1 MFQFAYYG
9 SDNVNSI
16 QLNKLLDKIQLNMNS
31 SKQICRCH
39 WRL

>member
-16 QLNKLLDKIQLNMNS
+16 QLNKLLDKIKLNLNNLN
-31 SKQICRCH
+31 KFANIIEK
-39 WRL
+39 